1 MNNKEELRV
10 IDTHA
15 HILAGLDDGAE
26 TMEDTKRLLDQAIAE
41 QITGIIATPHAFHPN
56 FKTDLAKLKTQL
68 ETTNKY
74 IEEQQLPMK
83 IYSGQECR
91 LNEKLP
97 ELLKTRQ
104 ALTMAESRYVLLEL
118 PSSGIPG
125 YTVPIIQQLITSG
138 YVPIIAHAERNQGI
152 IEKPERLRRLL
163 LHGALAQVTAG
174 SVAGSFGKAIQR
186 TAMSLIDANLIHVYG
201 SDVHSL
207 ERRPF
212 LYNEGLDYLEKKGR
226 HEMVDIFLENNERIL
241 LNEDMHV
248 LEPQDIQKSKWWNVF
263 A

>member
-1 MNNKEELRV
+1 M

-15 HILAGLDDGAE
+15 HILPGLDDGAE
-26 TMEDTKRLLDQAIAE
+26 TMEQTKRMLEKAVAE
-41 QITGIIATPHAFHPN
+41 QLTGIIATPHAFHPN
-56 FKTDLAKLKTQL
+56 FNTNLAALKKQL
-68 ETTNKY
+68 ELVNSW
-74 IEEQQLPMK
+74 IAQEQLPLT

-91 LNEKLP
+91 LSDKLP
-97 ELLKTRQ
+97 ERLVAGE
-104 ALTMAESRYVLLEL
+104 ALTMAGSRYVLLEL
-118 PSSGIPG
+118 PSSGIPA
-125 YTVPIIQQLITSG
+125 YTVPIIQQLITRN

-152 IEKPERLRRLL
+152 IEKPERLKKLL

-207 ERRPF
+207 DKRPF
-212 LYNEGLDYLEKKGR
+212 LFNEGLDYLEKKNQ
-226 HEMVDIFLENNERIL
+226 HDMVDIFLENNERIL
-241 LNEDMHV
+241 LDDHLHV
-248 LEPQDIQKSKWWNVF
+248 LEPEDIRKGKWWNIF